1 VTLVYDLAHDD
12 SKLTFCSYS
21 AKSQIRSRMYGLR
34 NVRAR
39 VMWVSIVYSR
49 QINECNRIR

>member
-49 QINECNRIR
+49 QINECSRI